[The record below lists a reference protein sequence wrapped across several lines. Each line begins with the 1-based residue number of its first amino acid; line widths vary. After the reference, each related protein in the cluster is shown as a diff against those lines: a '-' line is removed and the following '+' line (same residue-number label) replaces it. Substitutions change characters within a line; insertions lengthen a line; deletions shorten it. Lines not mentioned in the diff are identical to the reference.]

1 MSEKKD
7 PLSQRDAKGGARGV
21 ADVEKGEQGWNATV
35 SAADWARSNRRRSTW
50 LPDPDSSDWI
60 SSLRLGLLSVDELT
74 RTSE

>member
-7 PLSQRDAKGGARGV
+7 PLSQRDADGGARGV
-21 ADVEKGEQGWNATV
+21 ADVEKEDQGWNAADR
-35 SAADWARSNRRRSTW
+35 AADWARSNRRKSTW

>member
-1 MSEKKD
+1 M
-7 PLSQRDAKGGARGV
+7 
-21 ADVEKGEQGWNATV
+21 ADVEKEDQGWNSAV
-35 SAADWARSNRRRSTW
+35 SAADWARLTRRRSTW

>member
-1 MSEKKD
+1 MSENKD
-7 PLSQRDAKGGARGV
+7 PLSQRDAEGGARGV
-21 ADVEKGEQGWNATV
+21 ADVEQGDQGWNAAV